1 MPDASA
7 LLHFMPAPS
16 ELDALLGRCL
26 LREPAAQR
34 ALYLLYA
41 GRMLG
46 IARRYAYTIPEAE
59 DILQDAFVKVFTHLG
74 EFRAGGTLEGWIRRI
89 VVTTAISHWRS
100 GRLRHASEGPPIDE
114 NLHSQ
119 TIEPVAPEG
128 LHIAEVLKLI
138 EQLPHG
144 CRVVLLLYAV
154 DGYTHSEI
162 SELLG
167 IQESTSKA
175 QLSKARKQLA
185 CLYQRHND
193 FIRL

>member
-1 MPDASA
+1 
-7 LLHFMPAPS
+7 MPAPCD
-16 ELDALLGRCL
+16 LDALLTRCL
-26 LREPAAQR
+26 RREPAAQR
-34 ALYLLYA
+34 ALYLRYA
-41 GRMLG
+41 GQMLG
-46 IARRYAYTIPEAE
+46 IARRYAYTVPEAE
-59 DILQDAFVKVFTHLG
+59 DILQDAFVKVFAHLG

-114 NLHSQ
+114 SLHSPA
-119 TIEPVAPEG
+119 IAPVAPEG
-128 LHIAEVLKLI
+128 LNVAEVLKLI

-154 DGYTHSEI
+154 DGYTHGEI

-175 QLSKARKQLA
+175 QLSKARKQLTH
-185 CLYQRHND
+185 LYQRHND

>member
-1 MPDASA
+1 MSATPDLDI
-7 LLHFMPAPS
+7 LLA
-16 ELDALLGRCL
+16 RCL
-26 LREPAAQR
+26 RREPAAQR
-34 ALYLLYA
+34 ALYLRYA

-46 IARRYAYTIPEAE
+46 IARRYAYTVPEAE

-74 EFRAGGTLEGWIRRI
+74 EYRAGGSLEGWIRRI
-89 VVTTAISHWRS
+89 VVTTAISHWRN
-100 GRLRHASEGPPIDE
+100 GRLRHANEAPPLEEVPRSIVIDA
-114 NLHSQ
+114 
-119 TIEPVAPEG
+119 VALEG
-128 LHIAEVLKLI
+128 LKVTEVLKLI
-138 EQLPHG
+138 ERLPHG

-154 DGYTHSEI
+154 DGYSHGEI

-185 CLYQRHND
+185 LLYKRQND

>member
-1 MPDASA
+1 MSA
-7 LLHFMPAPS
+7 AADLDDLLA
-16 ELDALLGRCL
+16 RCL
-26 LREPAAQR
+26 RREPAAQR
-34 ALYLLYA
+34 AMYLRYA

-46 IARRYAYTIPEAE
+46 IARRYAYTVPEAE
-59 DILQDAFVKVFTHLG
+59 DILQDAFVKVFSHLG

-100 GRLRHASEGPPIDE
+100 GRLRHASEGPPVDE
-114 NLHSQ
+114 APPSMS
-119 TIEPVAPEG
+119 IEAVAPQG
-128 LHIAEVLKLI
+128 LKVAEVLKLI

-154 DGYTHSEI
+154 DGYSHAEI
-162 SELLG
+162 AELLG

-175 QLSKARKQLA
+175 QLSKARKQLIH
-185 CLYQRHND
+185 LYQRQND

>member
-1 MPDASA
+1 MLAASD
-7 LLHFMPAPS
+7 
-16 ELDALLGRCL
+16 LDALLIRCH
-26 LREPAAQR
+26 RNEPAAQR
-34 ALYLLYA
+34 ALYLRYA

-46 IARRYAYTIPEAE
+46 IARRYAYTVPEAE
-59 DILQDAFVKVFTHLG
+59 DILQDAFVKVFAHLG
-74 EFRAGGTLEGWIRRI
+74 DYRGGTLEGWIRRI

-100 GRLRHASEGPPIDE
+100 GRLRHAIKVLPIE
-114 NLHSQ
+114 EALHS
-119 TIEPVAPEG
+119 VAVDAAALEG
-128 LHIAEVLKLI
+128 LKVGEVLKLI

-154 DGYTHSEI
+154 DGYSHSEI

-175 QLSKARKQLA
+175 QLSKARKQLTL
-185 CLYQRHND
+185 LYQRLND

>member
-1 MPDASA
+1 MPDVRA
-7 LLHFMPAPS
+7 LLTSMPATAD
-16 ELDALLGRCL
+16 LDALLAQCL
-26 LREPAAQR
+26 RREPVAQR
-34 ALYLLYA
+34 ELYLRYA

-46 IARRYAYTIPEAE
+46 IARRYAYTVPEAE
-59 DILQDAFVKVFTHLG
+59 DILQDAFVKVFAHLG

-100 GRLRHASEGPPIDE
+100 GRLRHASEAPPLEEAPPSLAI
-114 NLHSQ
+114 HS
-119 TIEPVAPEG
+119 EALDG
-128 LHIAEVLKLI
+128 LKVTEVLKLI

-154 DGYTHSEI
+154 DGYSHGEI
-162 SELLG
+162 AELLG

-175 QLSKARKQLA
+175 QLSKARKQLTQ
-185 CLYQRHND
+185 LYKQQND